1 MGRNVILKA
10 GENCLG
16 IHPVGRSGILVDA
29 RDYYRAFLKAAV
41 GARNYILMAGWQF
54 DSDVRLLRG
63 ADAKDYDGD
72 VRLLPFL
79 KTLCERNPGLNVYIL
94 AWDFTFL
101 FSLDREW
108 FQKWIFETW
117 GGHERIHFLDDESHA
132 VGASHHQKLVVI
144 DGTIAFAG
152 GMDICAG
159 RWDDRLHRER
169 HPERVDAS
177 GDDFGPVHD
186 VQACVAGPAAEALAG
201 LFLERW
207 AAAGGDPIDLPPSPG
222 RAPSLENEI
231 PLEAGQVAVSRTRAR
246 TVLPRQDEIR
256 EIRSLYLDAID
267 AAERFIYIE
276 NQYFTSRAVH
286 DALLRRFEDAQ
297 RPGLSVAVI
306 LPRRAHTM
314 IEQASL
320 ACAQENL
327 LASLA
332 EAASLGG
339 HRFGAYSPVAGHA
352 SGDVQIYIHSKI
364 LIVDDRF
371 LSVGSANTTN
381 RSMGLD
387 TELNLSW
394 EAAPGDDAAI
404 RSIRGLRLNL
414 LAEHAAVGEI
424 PGEDDLVGVLEGLA
438 DRQGGRLRRHSPEV
452 EDAARWMAEAG
463 ADEVI
468 DSENPLIEEQ
478 IYEILSRDPSGFFAR
493 GLTALDGILED
504 GPPGS
509 APGRAA
515 AVRRFLRY
523 VLTAAALAAAL
534 ALLWFLYGRG

>member
-1 MGRNVILKA
+1 MGRNVILEP

-16 IHPVGRSGILVDA
+16 VYRADRSGILVDA
-29 RDYYRAFLKAAV
+29 RDYYRAFLQAAI
-41 GARNYILMAGWQF
+41 GARRYILMAGWQF
-54 DSDVRLLRG
+54 DSGVRLLRG
-63 ADAKDYDGD
+63 EDARGHDGD
-72 VRLLPFL
+72 TRFLPFL
-79 KTLCERNPGLNVYIL
+79 KTLCERNPDLHVYIL
-94 AWDFTFL
+94 SWDFTFL

-117 GGHERIHFLDDESHA
+117 GGHERIHFLDDDSHA
-132 VGASHHQKLVVI
+132 VGASHHQKLVVV

-169 HPERVDAS
+169 HPEREDAA

-186 VQACVAGPAAEALAG
+186 VQACVAGPAAEALAR

-207 AAAGGDPIDLPPSPG
+207 TAAGGDPIDLPPPPG

-231 PLEAGQVAVSRTRAR
+231 PLLAPQVAVSRTRAR
-246 TVLPRQDEIR
+246 TVLPMQDEIR
-256 EIRSLYLDAID
+256 EIRRLYLDAID
-267 AAERFIYIE
+267 AAERLIYIE

-286 DALLRRFEDAQ
+286 DALLRRFEDAG

-314 IEQASL
+314 MEQASL

-327 LASLA
+327 LQSLA
-332 EAASLGG
+332 EAASRGG
-339 HRFGAYSPVAGHA
+339 HRFGVYSPVAGDA
-352 SGDVQIYIHSKI
+352 AGDVQIYIHSKI
-364 LIVDDRF
+364 LVVDDRF

-424 PGEDDLVGVLEGLA
+424 PGEDDPVGVLEGLA
-438 DRQGGRLRRHSPEV
+438 DRPGSRLRRHSPEV
-452 EDAARWMAEAG
+452 EDTARWMAEAG
-463 ADEVI
+463 ADEVV

-478 IYEILSRDPSGFFAR
+478 IYEIVSRDPSGFFAR

-523 VLTAAALAAAL
+523 VLPAAALAAAL
-534 ALLWFLYGRG
+534 ALLWLLYGRG